1 MKIISISDVVTNSSS
16 EVFIIHA
23 KPEFQEEINEEI
35 PEFLKQIC
43 DLFEEDINDMMEF
56 EVSHETYIDEDWYYY
71 VHKGDLL
78 IHSTDDNSIPGW
90 LMDVISDLN
99 YTNKFKDKFSGYYAE
114 DLGEKDLPYYDWN
127 HEPDEPGLKHRKT
140 EIQSIQRHH
149 LG

>member
-1 MKIISISDVVTNSSS
+1 MKILSISDVITNSSS

-23 KPEFQEEINEEI
+23 KPKFQEEINEEI
-35 PEFLKQIC
+35 PEFLKQLC
-43 DLFEEDINDMMEF
+43 ELFEEDIDDMMEF
-56 EVSHETYIDEDWYYY
+56 DVSDETYIDEGWYYY

-78 IHSTDDNSIPGW
+78 IHSTGDNSIPGW

-99 YTNKFKDKFSGYYAE
+99 WTKKFRDKFSGYYAE

-127 HEPDEPGLKHRKT
+127 HKPDEPGLKHRMT
-140 EIQSIQRHH
+140 EIRSIQRHH